1 MKIKET
7 YIEVKKRNMST
18 PVNTEEI
25 YRLIKRVA
33 NETYAEKIVLE
44 LAEDDGFDFYELYD
58 KDGKI
63 IIRSGSGVGFASG
76 FNAYLKERCGY
87 CVGALST
94 SGTLPATP
102 PAVNEPIKRKSKFLY
117 RYFFNYCTYC
127 YTYAFDTWEEWEKTL
142 DYLILSGYNLI
153 LNPVGIESVWRNTLM
168 RMGYTKKETDNFLCG
183 PAFYAWQW
191 MMNMTGC
198 WRRMHSW
205 SMPPSTP
212 IGTAL

>member
-1 MKIKET
+1 MKIKNT

-76 FNAYLKERCGY
+76 L
-87 CVGALST
+87 T
-94 SGTLPATP
+94 
-102 PAVNEPIKRKSKFLY
+102 
-117 RYFFNYCTYC
+117 
-127 YTYAFDTWEEWEKTL
+127 
-142 DYLILSGYNLI
+142 LILRSAADT
-153 LNPVGIESVWRNTLM
+153 V
-168 RMGYTKKETDNFLCG
+168 
-183 PAFYAWQW
+183 
-191 MMNMTGC
+191 
-198 WRRMHSW
+198 
-205 SMPPSTP
+205 
-212 IGTAL
+212 